1 MAEIRKEMRVM
12 GARYGA
18 RSSAHHLVGVVAYPV
33 TPGAIR
39 IRRDCGARASMR
51 SLAGVDATGNRR
63 PDVYTS
69 DMSEFSA
76 TNAWK
81 QNFNNG
87 NQNNNNK
94 NYNYS
99 VRAVR
104 K

>member
-1 MAEIRKEMRVM
+1 M

-76 TNAWK
+76 TTAWGQAFVGGGPSVSLK
-81 QNFNNG
+81 SDSN
-87 NQNNNNK
+87 
-94 NYNYS
+94 S